1 MQVHPD
7 RSPHEPALRRAAR
20 IERAQPQAHD
30 TTPASWP
37 VRLAMGATFVA
48 ALLTSTHSQAAEVYA
63 MAGVPGTIFGIALP
77 ASERVGL
84 RADIGG
90 WDRMERAIDREG
102 VAYDARIKATRI
114 GLFADWFVAG
124 GTFRLTGGFTFNDI
138 GAELSVSGP
147 GRQVTFGNTTYTLGA
162 DDRFD
167 GRVEMPT
174 FTPYIGLGWGHNPSR
189 TGWGFVGDIGLS
201 LGKPKVSGRA
211 SGSIVTSQPQI
222 QDDVQREVLEFQ
234 QSIDGIR
241 WFPQITFGASYR
253 W

>member
-1 MQVHPD
+1 MHVRPA
-7 RSPHEPALRRAAR
+7 RPSLSPAPQAAAR
-20 IERAQPQAHD
+20 QPRARALPRDAV
-30 TTPASWP
+30 PASWP
-37 VRLAMGATFVA
+37 VRLAMATTFAA
-48 ALLTSTHSQAAEVYA
+48 ALLASAESRAAEVYA
-63 MAGVPGTIFGIALP
+63 IGGVPGTIFGIALP
-77 ASERVGL
+77 AGDRLGL

-90 WDRMERAIDREG
+90 WDRLERTIDREG

-138 GAELSVSGP
+138 GAELSVAGP
-147 GRQVTFGNTTYTLGA
+147 GRQVTFGTTTYTLGA

-167 GRVEMPT
+167 GRVEMPA
-174 FTPYIGLGWGHNPSR
+174 FTPYFGLGWGHNPSR

-241 WFPQITFGASYR
+241 FFPQITFGASYR